1 MGGEFLTG
9 AIPSG
14 WKATTLGEIV
24 RRGGGHV
31 QTGPFG
37 SQLHASDY
45 VAVGVPT
52 IMPVNIGDNRL
63 VEDGIARVS
72 ESDADRLSRHRVR
85 AGDIIYSRRGDV
97 ERRALVL
104 PEQEGWLCGTGCL
117 KIRLGSGGVDPYYAS
132 YFLGHPDIR
141 TWIVRHA
148 IGATMPN
155 LNTSIMEAVPF
166 LVPPLDDQ
174 RAIACILGSLD
185 DKIELNRRMNRTLEE
200 MARAIFKSWF
210 IDFDPVHAKAAV
222 RRQHPK
228 WTDDQVSRAACPKL
242 KPEIA
247 RLFPDSFEDSDLGEV
262 PKGWAVKTI
271 GDLAEIVGGSTP
283 RTTEAAFWEGG
294 THAWATPK
302 DLSKLSVPVLLET
315 ERQITDD
322 GLAQISSGL
331 LPVGTVLLS
340 SRAPIGYLAI
350 AEVPLAINQGFI
362 AMKPR
367 LGVPNLYLLFW
378 ARSAHDEIVS
388 RANGS
393 TFLEISKSSFRPIPL
408 IAPPPEVFAAFERL
422 AKPLFARLVSS
433 EHESRTL
440 AALRDA
446 LLPKLISGE
455 LRVPD
460 AERIAAR
467 CA

>member
-1 MGGEFLTG
+1 MGSEWRTCRLGDVLELKRGHDLPTRYRQPGPFPIVSSSGVSGTHSEAKVSGPGVVTG
-9 AIPSG
+9 RYG
-14 WKATTLGEIV
+14 TLGEVFYIAEDFWPLNTALYV
-24 RRGGGHV
+24 RDFKG
-31 QTGPFG
+31 
-37 SQLHASDY
+37 
-45 VAVGVPT
+45 
-52 IMPVNIGDNRL
+52 N
-63 VEDGIARVS
+63 
-72 ESDADRLSRHRVR
+72 
-85 AGDIIYSRRGDV
+85 
-97 ERRALVL
+97 
-104 PEQEGWLCGTGCL
+104 
-117 KIRLGSGGVDPYYAS
+117 DPRFIS
-132 YFLGHPDIR
+132 YFLR
-141 TWIVRHA
+141 TIDFYA
-148 IGATMPN
+148 YSDKA
-155 LNTSIMEAVPF
+155 AVPGVNRNH
-166 LVPPLDDQ
+166 LHSAVVRIPEPATQ

-185 DKIELNRRMNRTLEE
+185 DKIELNRHMNRTLEE

-210 IDFDPVHAKAAV
+210 IDFDPVRAKARV
-222 RRQHPK
+222 RREHPK

-247 RLFPDSFEDSDLGEV
+247 RLFPDSFQDSELGEV

-340 SRAPIGYLAI
+340 SRAPIGYMAI

-446 LLPKLISGE
+446 LLPKLISGQ

-460 AERIAAR
+460 AERIVQR
-467 CA
+467 KV

>member
-1 MGGEFLTG
+1 MGNE
-9 AIPSG
+9 
-14 WKATTLGEIV
+14 WATTRLGEVAEINPDAIDQDWPYAHIRYLDISSV
-24 RRGGGHV
+24 GEG
-31 QTGPFG
+31 QIETPP
-37 SQLHASDY
+37 QWMNLSD
-45 VAVGVPT
+45 APSRAK
-52 IMPVNIGDNRL
+52 RL
-63 VEDGIARVS
+63 VHKGDTVLSTVRPNRRSMFFASNPGDDWVVS
-72 ESDADRLSRHRVR
+72 SGFA
-85 AGDIIYSRRGDV
+85 
-97 ERRALVL
+97 VL
-104 PEQEGWLCGTGCL
+104 RPKSQ
-117 KIRLGSGGVDPYYAS
+117 IVDPRFLYACVFNHS
-132 YFLGHPDIR
+132 FTEYLITREKGAAYPAVSPDDIAKAQ
-141 TWIVRHA
+141 I
-148 IGATMPN
+148 P
-155 LNTSIMEAVPF
+155 L
-166 LVPPLDDQ
+166 PPLKEQ

-210 IDFDPVHAKAAV
+210 IDFDPVRAKARV
-222 RRQHPK
+222 RREHPK

-247 RLFPDSFEDSDLGEV
+247 RLFPDSFEDSELGEI
-262 PKGWAVKTI
+262 PKGWEVKTI

-283 RTTEAAFWEGG
+283 RTTEAAYWDGG

-315 ERQITDD
+315 ERQITDE

-350 AEVPLAINQGFI
+350 AEVPVAINQGFI

-367 LGVPNLYLLFW
+367 HGVSNLYLLFW
-378 ARSAHDEIVS
+378 AHSAHEEIVS

-393 TFLEISKSSFRPIPL
+393 TFLEISKANFRPMPL
-408 IAPPPEVFAAFERL
+408 VTPPPEVFAAFERL
-422 AKPLFARLVSS
+422 VKPLFARLVSN

-440 AALRDA
+440 AAVRDA

-460 AERIAAR
+460 AERIAGR
-467 CA
+467 CAR

>member
-1 MGGEFLTG
+1 MAGEWRNSRLGDYILLQSGGTPSKSRPDYWSGDLPWVSAKDMKSYWIDDSEDHLSEAG
-9 AIPSG
+9 ANAATRVVEG
-14 WKATTLGEIV
+14 GTTLLLVRGMTLHNDVPICRV
-24 RRGGGHV
+24 RR
-31 QTGPFG
+31 
-37 SQLHASDY
+37 
-45 VAVGVPT
+45 
-52 IMPVNIGDNRL
+52 
-63 VEDGIARVS
+63 
-72 ESDADRLSRHRVR
+72 R
-85 AGDIIYSRRGDV
+85 AAFNQDV
-97 ERRALVL
+97 KAVL
-104 PEQEGWLCGTGCL
+104 PRPGTDPDFVPYLLLGNKTRLLSLVDSAGHGTGRINSDTL
-117 KIRLGSGGVDPYYAS
+117 LDLQV
-132 YFLGHPDIR
+132 
-141 TWIVRHA
+141 
-148 IGATMPN
+148 N
-155 LNTSIMEAVPF
+155 
-166 LVPPLDDQ
+166 VPPLTEQ

-210 IDFDPVHAKAAV
+210 IDFDPVRAKAAV

-228 WTDDQVSRAACPKL
+228 WSDEQVSRAACPKL

-247 RLFPDSFEDSDLGEV
+247 NLFPDTLEDSELDEI
-262 PKGWAVKTI
+262 PRGWRVKTI
-271 GDLAEIVGGSTP
+271 SDLAEIVGGSTP
-283 RTTEAAFWEGG
+283 RTTEAAYWEGG

-315 ERQITDD
+315 ERRITDD

-350 AEVPLAINQGFI
+350 AEVPVAINQGFI

-367 LGVPNLYLLFW
+367 DGVSNLYLLFW
-378 ARSAHDEIVS
+378 ARAAHEEIVS

-408 IAPPPEVFAAFERL
+408 AAPPPEVFAAFEHL
-422 AKPLFARLVSS
+422 AKPLFARLVSN
-433 EHESRTL
+433 EHEFRTL

-455 LRVPD
+455 LRIPD
-460 AERIAAR
+460 AERIAGR